1 MESDRI
7 SSCPFDHWLSL
18 HFRANALQNY
28 LCRSITTSDNNH
40 SLVVFFFFFFFV
52 GGGGGGVRRVSF
64 FRFWFLSACLD
75 FVFSLPA

>member
-40 SLVVFFFFFFFV
+40 SLVGFFFCFFFFFFFFFW
-52 GGGGGGVRRVSF
+52 GGGGGLGG
-64 FRFWFLSACLD
+64 FLSSD
-75 FVFSLPA
+75 FGFFLPA